1 MLTRWADVDVE
12 FDNGTGLGVG
22 GSVIDS
28 VGETDRALALGS
40 ISADTR
46 VETAAPAGAL
56 LGSAAMGTAVGTVCA
71 SDGGGCD
78 DGA

>member
-1 MLTRWADVDVE
+1 MLANCAAVDVE
-12 FDNGTGLGVG
+12 VDDGTGLGVG

-40 ISADTR
+40 IRADTR

-56 LGSAAMGTAVGTVCA
+56 FGSAAMGTAIGTVCA
-71 SDGGGCD
+71 SGGGGCD
-78 DGA
+78 DGV